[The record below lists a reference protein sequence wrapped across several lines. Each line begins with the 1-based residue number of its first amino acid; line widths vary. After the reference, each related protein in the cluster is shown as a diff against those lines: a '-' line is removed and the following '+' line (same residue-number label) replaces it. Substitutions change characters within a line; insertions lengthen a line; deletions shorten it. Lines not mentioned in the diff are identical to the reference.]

1 MEIEMLDWILEHAMK
16 HGYDDLFFKITS
28 EFTENEIRINFPR
41 FCKQKLF
48 HTFES
53 HELVYP
59 DYLVLLEDMMTS
71 LKSETMCEFEEIQC
85 VLIAI
90 FLLNNLKVVDDG
102 EERMKIVLVD
112 WEAVKENLTYQ
123 DDNFKDYYTKN
134 VRDIHAAIDA
144 SSQEDVDRHMDRLLR
159 EQLRN
164 LMVALKTPTVSSYL
178 EKINGGEVVVE
189 IAIQNTP
196 EYNMLLHAFEEQ
208 LSEASLS
215 KLTQRLL
222 NMRKSRVEKQA
233 GNLKEPQTSKN
244 TGTGAKENISRNKEL
259 CVSKGSPSDS
269 CVRYTIMTLCSEK
282 VTLAIP
288 ADVKRYSIF
297 KELNL
302 ENSNCTPDP
311 WSKNE
316 INELKDVFNK
326 LQNYDMK
333 LKKFLDQNRLKTREG
348 RDGLSPEIY
357 LNSGSV
363 PSETLETDDETII
376 YRETS
381 HMETDGDCETS
392 CDKNTPVDVETSCD
406 KDTPVNVETSPDKDP
421 PVNVETSPDKDT
433 PVDVEASP
441 DKDPPVDVEASPD
454 KDPPV
459 NVEASPDKDTP
470 VDVEASPDKDPPV
483 DVEAS
488 PDKDPPVDV
497 EASPD
502 KDTPVNVEASPDK
515 DTPVDVEASPDK
527 DTPVDV
533 EASPDKDTPVNVETS
548 PDKDPPV
555 DVEASPD
562 KDPPVDV
569 EASPDKDPPVDVEA
583 SPDKDPP
590 VDVEASPDKDTPVDV
605 ETSPDKDTPVDV
617 ETDIEN
623 SDDNAVESSDTQCQG
638 SSGSVSEWEAVEINE
653 NVQGVASLLARSSR
667 VRKQLFPEATNK
679 ESVGS
684 NSVPVGDKSLS
695 SSLRTYVKGKDSTN
709 SGSNLSGDEF
719 GQPKKRTRYSLRNIK
734 EENSGS
740 NTSGDE
746 FGQPKKRTRYSL
758 RNIKEE
764 NSGSNTSG
772 DEFGQLKKRTR
783 YSLRN
788 IKEENSGSNTSGD
801 EFGQPKKRTRYSLSN
816 IKEGGSLDYDNN
828 ETIDC
833 KKLNQGKDCKL
844 MGRCSVRLT
853 KIQLFSVGKT
863 RSCDSNL

>member
-16 HGYDDLFFKITS
+16 HGYDDLFF
-28 EFTENEIRINFPR
+28 N
-41 FCKQKLF
+41 
-48 HTFES
+48 
-53 HELVYP
+53 
-59 DYLVLLEDMMTS
+59 MMTS

-269 CVRYTIMTLCSEK
+269 CVSFT
-282 VTLAIP
+282 
-288 ADVKRYSIF
+288 
-297 KELNL
+297 
-302 ENSNCTPDP
+302 
-311 WSKNE
+311 
-316 INELKDVFNK
+316 
-326 LQNYDMK
+326 
-333 LKKFLDQNRLKTREG
+333 
-348 RDGLSPEIY
+348 
-357 LNSGSV
+357 
-363 PSETLETDDETII
+363 
-376 YRETS
+376 
-381 HMETDGDCETS
+381 
-392 CDKNTPVDVETSCD
+392 D
-406 KDTPVNVETSPDKDP
+406 KDPPVNVEAADKDP

-533 EASPDKDTPVNVETS
+533 EA
-548 PDKDPPV
+548 
-555 DVEASPD
+555 
-562 KDPPVDV
+562 
-569 EASPDKDPPVDVEA
+569 
-583 SPDKDPP
+583 
-590 VDVEASPDKDTPVDV
+590 
-605 ETSPDKDTPVDV
+605 
-617 ETDIEN
+617 
-623 SDDNAVESSDTQCQG
+623 
-638 SSGSVSEWEAVEINE
+638 
-653 NVQGVASLLARSSR
+653 
-667 VRKQLFPEATNK
+667 
-679 ESVGS
+679 
-684 NSVPVGDKSLS
+684 
-695 SSLRTYVKGKDSTN
+695 
-709 SGSNLSGDEF
+709 
-719 GQPKKRTRYSLRNIK
+719 
-734 EENSGS
+734 
-740 NTSGDE
+740 
-746 FGQPKKRTRYSL
+746 
-758 RNIKEE
+758 
-764 NSGSNTSG
+764 
-772 DEFGQLKKRTR
+772 
-783 YSLRN
+783 
-788 IKEENSGSNTSGD
+788 
-801 EFGQPKKRTRYSLSN
+801 
-816 IKEGGSLDYDNN
+816 
-828 ETIDC
+828 
-833 KKLNQGKDCKL
+833 
-844 MGRCSVRLT
+844 
-853 KIQLFSVGKT
+853 
-863 RSCDSNL
+863 

>member
-454 KDPPV
+454 KD
-459 NVEASPDKDTP
+459 
-470 VDVEASPDKDPPV
+470 
-483 DVEAS
+483 
-488 PDKDPPVDV
+488 
-497 EASPD
+497 
-502 KDTPVNVEASPDK
+502 
-515 DTPVDVEASPDK
+515 
-527 DTPVDV
+527 
-533 EASPDKDTPVNVETS
+533 TPVNVETS